1 MLVPDDRPPLDEDR
15 RRTSRCRRLAR
26 GQPDHAS
33 PSSRAARHR
42 VGRRARRARHQ
53 MATWRL
59 SCFLQGVVTIEE
71 PGERLQRP
79 ENCWNV
85 TVSSG
90 GACKQQGLRHASSRC
105 VGNLGNAAHYLL
117 ALAEDRSAV
126 LAPGNRPFGTRV
138 GPPKSPVPLRSGAP
152 TPLEAESRLP
162 FSASSVPPRVR
173 RNRLARAKK
182 KARAS
187 RPFEVGGTGLEPV
200 TPSLSSWCSPN

>member
-1 MLVPDDRPPLDEDR
+1 M
-15 RRTSRCRRLAR
+15 
-26 GQPDHAS
+26 
-33 PSSRAARHR
+33 PSTCSRAAGPRLTLIACRTASCRSSCAPRPTPDGNVAAVLLSSRRRHD
-42 VGRRARRARHQ
+42 RRARRASS
-53 MATWRL
+53 A
-59 SCFLQGVVTIEE
+59 S
-71 PGERLQRP
+71 GELLECDSVIR
-79 ENCWNV
+79 
-85 TVSSG
+85 